1 MTAMKSYHSLLPID
15 KEWKMEIPTG
25 PVEQQMEEE
34 ETTSDNASENIVNM
48 AITTTIGEA
57 VPEP

>member
-1 MTAMKSYHSLLPID
+1 
-15 KEWKMEIPTG
+15 MEIPTG

-34 ETTSDNASENIVNM
+34 EITSDNASKNIVNM